1 MCILLSACVGSTKP
15 TIKIGLIGPFEGRYR
30 EVGQEVIYAV
40 RLAVRQANAS
50 GGVGGYTVEL
60 MAFDDGG
67 DPAQAAEQ
75 ARKLSTD
82 SQVMGVIGNWLDATT
97 LAAAP
102 VLAQSGIPFLAT
114 TAAPDLDPAAF
125 RMWPTE
131 SALRAAVPTALYCE
145 SNCSSLETL
154 DWFAAHCQ
162 PATTPCAGPPLW
174 GLNQFPRLVGSTAEG
189 VWVAAP
195 APLPADSG
203 DPLRPPPAP
212 GRRFGASTS
221 FRASLAPR
229 LRAFGWRSRPPAPP
243 MLATPASLPNTA
255 KYRRG
260 SRRDSSPC
268 WLTTQPES
276 FSTPLTV
283 MPVRIPRPLAPG
295 WPRRWRKHI
304 SPASAAPS
312 RLTPPASG
320 PRPKVMRTGGT
331 TGD

>member
-1 MCILLSACVGSTKP
+1 MHKSKSSFALSLVNCALCILVSACVGSTKP

-67 DPAQAAEQ
+67 DPEQAAEQ

-82 SQVMGVIGNWLDATT
+82 PQVMGVIGNWLDATT

-114 TAAPDLDPAAF
+114 AAAPDLDPAAF

-145 SNCSSLETL
+145 SDCSSLETL

-162 PATTPCAGPPLW
+162 PATTPCVGPPLW
-174 GLNQFPRLVGSTAEG
+174 GLNQFPRLVDSTAEG

-203 DPLRPPPAP
+203 DPGFTAEYSQISQGVAPRFLAVLAYDATRVLFDAINRDARSHPAP
-212 GRRFGASTS
+212 T
-221 FRASLAPR
+221 RAGVAEALAQTHFTGLSGPITFDAAR
-229 LRAFGWRSRPPAPP
+229 QWAEAKG
-243 MLATPASLPNTA
+243 TP
-255 KYRRG
+255 Y
-260 SRRDSSPC
+260 
-268 WLTTQPES
+268 
-276 FSTPLTV
+276 
-283 MPVRIPRPLAPG
+283 
-295 WPRRWRKHI
+295 RWRNGQ
-304 SPASAAPS
+304 
-312 RLTPPASG
+312 LTPP
-320 PRPKVMRTGGT
+320 
-331 TGD
+331 